1 MAAEAEVEHL
11 RSDYLNAGFFG
22 SLGTG
27 TRRALVLVD
36 LTYAYL
42 DPASPLYAGPGGAPV
57 VEASSRLLGAA
68 RGGGCMVVHT
78 RLELQPGGRDG
89 GLFRRKVPALEIF
102 ESGGHLSDPP
112 PALEPTAQEIM
123 VRKQYASAFFG
134 TSLASTLRASAVDAV
149 VIGGAST
156 SGCVRATC
164 VDAKML
170 GYKVGVVEECV
181 FDRNWLS
188 HKVNL
193 YDMNLKYADVVFL
206 DQALEYIQSIA
217 VANSKQVPVTA

>member
-11 RSDYLNAGFFG
+11 RSDYVNAGFFG

-42 DPASPLYAGPGGAPV
+42 DPASPLYAGPGGARV

-68 RGGGCMVVHT
+68 RSGGCMVVHT
-78 RLELQPGGRDG
+78 RIELQPGGRDG
-89 GLFRRKVPALEIF
+89 GLFRRKVPALQIF
-102 ESGGHLSDPP
+102 ESGGHLSEPP
-112 PALEPTAQEIM
+112 PSLEPTAQEIM

-156 SGCVRATC
+156 SGCVRATA
-164 VDAKML
+164 VDAL
-170 GYKVGVVEECV
+170 QHGFIPLVVPEACLDRDAGPHEASLFDVGA
-181 FDRNWLS
+181 
-188 HKVNL
+188 
-193 YDMNLKYADVVFL
+193 KYGDLVDL
-206 DQALEYIQSIA
+206 DDACGLLA
-217 VANSKQVPVTA
+217 GAAPGGG